1 MQSWVQS
8 AGQNDTFAFNFTLG
22 ICTRAYTGTPVIHT
36 NMSTHDKQPA
46 YSFTYAFTNNH
57 GACVAARECAKR
69 CHKRDVICGTLR
81 HSFFST
87 CLRWVCGVYSVEWRP
102 TERAHTTHV
111 TSRVMHLPECTRGIL
126 HKQQVECRCKMM
138 GRLDC
143 MAK

>member
-22 ICTRAYTGTPVIHT
+22 ICTRAYTGTPAIHT

-69 CHKRDVICGTLR
+69 CHKRGYLR
-81 HSFFST
+81 HVAPLFLSPLAFAGCVGCIVWNGGPQKEHIQLT
-87 CLRWVCGVYSVEWRP
+87 
-102 TERAHTTHV
+102 
-111 TSRVMHLPECTRGIL
+111 
-126 HKQQVECRCKMM
+126 
-138 GRLDC
+138 
-143 MAK
+143 